1 MSSQEAV
8 HVSRIKVTP
17 RSGKETLGTWGC
29 HRQRGG
35 RTQSR
40 HKPTHE
46 MELSGEQ
53 TIGSRGVCE
62 PALEPRCEWE
72 GSRTRDQD
80 FKPDLGNSAVRHYRG
95 AFENVAM
102 VEMRS
107 QLAIERAGLVTLHL
121 QLARRSSIPTEA
133 HILQDKAAGKTPVAV
148 VASAGTVSTGAVDP
162 LRQIAQIAQ
171 RHGAWFHI
179 DGAYGALAAI
189 AERKQFDGMELADS
203 ISLDPHK

>member
-8 HVSRIKVTP
+8 HVSLIKVTP
-17 RSGKETLGTWGC
+17 RSGKETLGTWWC

-40 HKPTHE
+40 QKPTHE
-46 MELSGEQ
+46 LALSCGQ
-53 TIGSRGVCE
+53 TTHRRGVCE
-62 PALEPRCEWE
+62 PALEPRGEWE
-72 GSRTRDQD
+72 GSRTRGQD

-121 QLARRSSIPTEA
+121 QPARRSSIPT
-133 HILQDKAAGKTPVAV
+133 IIPLDAANQR
-148 VASAGTVSTGAVDP
+148 GTLKRNCRLNHYCLT
-162 LRQIAQIAQ
+162 
-171 RHGAWFHI
+171 
-179 DGAYGALAAI
+179 
-189 AERKQFDGMELADS
+189 ELTS
-203 ISLDPHK
+203 EKE

>member
-8 HVSRIKVTP
+8 HVSLIKVTP
-17 RSGKETLGTWGC
+17 RSGKETLGTWWC

-46 MELSGEQ
+46 LALSCEQ
-53 TIGSRGVCE
+53 TIRSRGVCE

-72 GSRTRDQD
+72 GSRTRGQD

-102 VEMRS
+102 VEMRT
-107 QLAIERAGLVTLHL
+107 QLAIERASLVTLHL
-121 QLARRSSIPTEA
+121 QPARRSSIPTIDPNQNLPNWRGET
-133 HILQDKAAGKTPVAV
+133 GKPVA
-148 VASAGTVSTGAVDP
+148 ALSAARPPRS
-162 LRQIAQIAQ
+162 
-171 RHGAWFHI
+171 
-179 DGAYGALAAI
+179 
-189 AERKQFDGMELADS
+189 
-203 ISLDPHK
+203 